1 MTSFEE
7 LLADVESSPHHSLV
21 KLTPLGILKRFA
33 IWHNDGRC
41 MDVGGIEDLVG
52 LKLTYSRFVS
62 KDQYYCKR
70 PRIRYIRDHM
80 ALNAGKYA
88 LSDDI
93 GGLV

>member
-1 MTSFEE
+1 MTSFEQ
-7 LLADVESSPHHSLV
+7 LLADAKASPDHNV
-21 KLTPLGILKRFA
+21 IKLTPLGILKRFA

-41 MDVGGIEDLVG
+41 MDVGGIEDLTG

-88 LSDDI
+88 LSDDF